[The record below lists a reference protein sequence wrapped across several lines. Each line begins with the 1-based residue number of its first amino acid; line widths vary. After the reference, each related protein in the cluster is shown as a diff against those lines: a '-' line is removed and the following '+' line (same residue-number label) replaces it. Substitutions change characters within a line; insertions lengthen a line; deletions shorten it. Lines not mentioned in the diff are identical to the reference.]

1 MKIPPVSESL
11 LTFVSQESR
20 KKEDEIEQM
29 KASAERRLAEVREE
43 SLEISS
49 HLNSAHEWFRDKF
62 DNLQKEL
69 LDSR

>member
-1 MKIPPVSESL
+1 MK
-11 LTFVSQESR
+11 T
-20 KKEDEIEQM
+20 
-29 KASAERRLAEVREE
+29 AAERRLAEVREE

-69 LDSR
+69 VNSR